1 MAQQLDE
8 TTASKLIDDLD
19 DHFASKRRYLMPP
32 YAPTGMRKWSKRSQ
46 ILDTDGFQKIA
57 DEMRLYLNLSPS
69 VHVSLRGGI
78 SDANAD
84 SGDILAGTHRSEN
97 PWSNEILLY
106 IRPNCL
112 TIQLAAVLAHE
123 MTHAFLEHNGVRDSD
138 VDRNELLTEAGAV
151 YLGMGEL
158 LHRGYVQSSWSE
170 KARISTPWTNTPFGP
185 MPGVWHEED
194 GTRRHTESVGY
205 VNANSIGILMDL
217 SSRCAGC
224 HYTDVTDI
232 DTNPTSWSTRQRTMP
247 FLKRF
252 ANRQNQVNDR
262 ESARLMEKIEDVQRL
277 YNRVQTK
284 FESSSFVETLP
295 HIVGPEWTEVGKT
308 YALCASGRLS
318 LNLIEMR
325 ARLSNLKSNTR
336 WNAREAHVL
345 EADAAEKAE
354 SLRKVLDQIDK

>member
-1 MAQQLDE
+1 MAQQLDD

-19 DHFASKRRYLMPP
+19 GHFASKRRYLMPP
-32 YAPTGMRKWSKRSQ
+32 YAPTGMKKWSKRSQ
-46 ILDTDGFQKIA
+46 ILDTGGFQKIA

-106 IRPNCL
+106 IRPHCL

-138 VDRNELLTEAGAV
+138 VDRNELLTDAGAV

-158 LHRGYVQSSWSE
+158 LHKGYVQSSWSE
-170 KARISTPWTNTPFGP
+170 KTRISTPWTNTPFGP

-194 GTRRHTESVGY
+194 GTRRHTESAGY

-224 HYTDVTDI
+224 HYADVADV
-232 DTNPTSWSTRQRTMP
+232 DMNPARGAVQRRMMS

-252 ANRQNQVNDR
+252 ADRQNQSNDR
-262 ESARLMEKIEDVQRL
+262 ESARLTEKIEDVQLL
-277 YNRVQTK
+277 YNRLAMK
-284 FESSSFVETLP
+284 FESSSFIGRLP
-295 HIVGPEWTEVGKT
+295 RLIGSEWTEVGKM
-308 YALCASGRLS
+308 YALYASGSPNVDLRD
-318 LNLIEMR
+318 MR

-345 EADAAEKAE
+345 EADAAKEAE
-354 SLRKVLDQIDK
+354 LFQKVLDQLEK